1 MTTQTLAANTTAKS
15 AAATNAAATIRAVQS
30 GASKKIDMPAAVVA
44 GLSAADA
51 LNFAA
56 QLGLWY
62 VIGASGVASSVTGTA
77 SETSLAGITIP
88 ANAMGT
94 NGVLRVTALWTY
106 TNSVNAKTLRVRFG
120 NGLSGTAFQNLA
132 AANSTAAFRTFTT
145 IQNRNSASSQIAGI
159 AGGNFTAT
167 TIANVTG
174 TIDTTAQQ
182 TLTIS
187 GQLANTGETI
197 TLESYLVEL
206 LYQA

>member
-1 MTTQTLAANTTAKS
+1 MTTQTLAANTAAKS

-51 LNFAA
+51 RNFAA

-62 VIGASGVASSVTGTA
+62 VIGASGVASPVTGTA

-88 ANAMGT
+88 AGAMGA
-94 NGVLRVTALWTY
+94 NGILKVTALWTY
-106 TNSVNAKTLRVRFG
+106 TNSANAKTLRVRFG
-120 NGLSGTAFQNLA
+120 NGLSGTAFQTLA
-132 AANSTAAFRTFTT
+132 ASNSTAAIRTLIT
-145 IQNRNSASSQIAGI
+145 IQNRNSASSQV
-159 AGGNFTAT
+159 GGMASGTFTAT
-167 TIANVTG
+167 SVANATG

-197 TLESYLVEL
+197 TLESYIVEL
-206 LYQA
+206 LHQA